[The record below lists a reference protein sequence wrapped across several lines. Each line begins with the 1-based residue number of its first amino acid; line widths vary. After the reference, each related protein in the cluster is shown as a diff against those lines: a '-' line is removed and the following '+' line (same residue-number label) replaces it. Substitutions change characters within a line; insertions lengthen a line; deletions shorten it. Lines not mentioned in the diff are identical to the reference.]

1 MYFTGDVRRTHKNR
15 IFHRQIYICTAII
28 LSVDSVQFTSA
39 FYSLGLDAN
48 KNEDF
53 KRIYD

>member
-1 MYFTGDVRRTHKNR
+1 ML
-15 IFHRQIYICTAII
+15 AI
-28 LSVDSVQFTSA
+28 DSVQFTSA
-39 FYSLGLDAN
+39 FYSVGLDAN